1 MPILGSYIC
10 KWKWF
15 VVESW
20 SLVIV
25 FLFLFLF
32 FLFIYFFYSVN
43 ADRLAVQQRAVRLM
57 CAVTPQEVG
66 RYTSHHKAWKSGDF
80 RVAKRLADVSIPDV

>member
-1 MPILGSYIC
+1 MLSHDANVQDQQQKNVYIITIS
-10 KWKWF
+10 K
-15 VVESW
+15 
-20 SLVIV
+20 L
-25 FLFLFLF
+25 
-32 FLFIYFFYSVN
+32 
-43 ADRLAVQQRAVRLM
+43 